1 MPHCAEE
8 KTGLCTH
15 GLQKMRS
22 SWATGGLSIKM
33 AAQTHTCSFL
43 IHSQKGQKVYITKRG
58 AQQGS
63 KLKTPERK
71 PSLELGWVG
80 GVTTETQH
88 PLRAEVKSDRCVGG

>member
-1 MPHCAEE
+1 MPHCVEE
-8 KTGLCTH
+8 KT

-22 SWATGGLSIKM
+22 SCATGGLSIKM

-43 IHSQKGQKVYITKRG
+43 IHSQKGMKVYITKRG

-80 GVTTETQH
+80 GNNRNTTSPSGQ
-88 PLRAEVKSDRCVGG
+88 K